1 MKKKSKIRQRN
12 NKKYKL
18 LKKGGSIPNA
28 GDIAGA
34 AEGAAEGAAAGAAED
49 AAGAAADANPLPNS
63 GNSGNPNSNTGT
75 LMAKKAKRKQIS
87 TKDPKYHALDTVKNS
102 LLNILGFFAYFTTF
116 MFNAPNSNLETL
128 IPEKDGCKLLF
139 NDELTCR
146 KKIKCFFKKCDV
158 IEDPEGYL
166 LEYKE
171 KQKNQSGGNNEK
183 GDESGNGGNKNSEKR
198 GESETETETE
208 NTSEN
213 EDKKKNGNEDE
224 PSNYKNK
231 MPLSFR
237 DLLQFSR
244 EKYLIFIKKQLNKKL
259 FKPFLLLL
267 KDSQN
272 KNGQKG
278 GNNEGN
284 EGNEGNE
291 DEEEDEDEEETY
303 EIEFIF
309 KQIILDHLD
318 FEDIYKFLILIRMG
332 EKMFGD
338 LDVKIENKKAEIKKF
353 LTSEEAYKILKDQN
367 IYINFPIQSSL
378 FDLAEERVECIM
390 AHFTGITKDQYE
402 SNPTLKT
409 CIKSE
414 EKSFIVSAKKV
425 FMKAF
430 NQLTTIYKNTIH
442 SFVNIHYN
450 SLKEFFTFEQLEPE
464 QIMGKYILNLKTL
477 KHQIDITQ
485 LFQSVSYKQYEIIKE
500 IQTFQQFSE
509 ICDQKKMNE
518 KSPKL
523 GGSESEKYFFLCK
536 DDVNMKEYIK
546 KVGSDYY
553 TYTDALAMLPHFNLK
568 PEVSIDN
575 NDEAILIFKNMYSFF
590 KLINIDKIL
599 IVCLMEKL
607 YVNIKNKN
615 ISKELKNKRNM
626 CKQIL
631 KIHMKEIYD
640 KNLDTKSYGVL
651 LRKVNLDDFSYFS
664 EYEKN
669 IDDPLFLNML
679 KGEPMS
685 DEDYYEVM
693 KQIPKYSYLL
703 DKDYDKDEFLNQ
715 LMKKISLPSKKTG
728 KVKQNR
734 NSDKKDNRK

>member
-12 NKKYKL
+12 TKKYKL
-18 LKKGGSIPNA
+18 LKKGGSIPNPNA
-28 GDIAGA
+28 IAN
-34 AEGAAEGAAAGAAED
+34 AAAGAVEDAAD
-49 AAGAAADANPLPNS
+49 AAGATNALAKPGNN
-63 GNSGNPNSNTGT
+63 GNSQNNANTKNNNGT
-75 LMAKKAKRKQIS
+75 LIRKQTKRKQIS

-102 LLNILGFFAYFTTF
+102 LLNVLGFFAYFTTF
-116 MFNAPNSNLETL
+116 MFNVPNSNLETL

-146 KKIKCFFKKCDV
+146 RKIKCLFKKCDV
-158 IEDPEGYL
+158 IEDPVGYL

-171 KQKNQSGGNNEK
+171 KQQNQSGGTNESENGK
-183 GDESGNGGNKNSEKR
+183 GDKNSENGGK
-198 GESETETETE
+198 SETG
-208 NTSEN
+208 S
-213 EDKKKNGNEDE
+213 KNGNENNSGNGSQEEKKEEDE
-224 PSNYKNK
+224 EEKKTNYGIK
-231 MPLSFR
+231 MPGSLA
-237 DLLQFSR
+237 DLLKFSR

-267 KDSQN
+267 EDSQN

-278 GNNEGN
+278 GNEGN
-284 EGNEGNE
+284 GGNGGNGGNE
-291 DEEEDEDEEETY
+291 DDEDEEETY
-303 EIEFIF
+303 ETEFIF

-353 LTSEEAYKILKDQN
+353 LSSEEAYEILKDEN
-367 IYINFPIQSSL
+367 IYINFPIQASL

-414 EKSFIVSAKKV
+414 KKSFINSAKKV

-450 SLKEFFTFEQLEPE
+450 SLKELFTFEQLEPE
-464 QIMGKYILNLKTL
+464 QIMGKYILNVKTL

-485 LFQSVSYKQYEIIKE
+485 LFQSVSYKQYEIIKD

-509 ICDQKKMNE
+509 ICNQKKTDE

-536 DDVNMKEYIK
+536 DDVNMEEYIK

-553 TYTDALAMLPHFNLK
+553 TYTDALAMLPYFNLK
-568 PEVSIDN
+568 PDVSIDN
-575 NDEAILIFKNMYSFF
+575 NEEVLIFKNMYSFF
-590 KLINIDKIL
+590 KLINLDKIL
-599 IVCLMEKL
+599 IFCLMEKL
-607 YVNIKNKN
+607 YFDIKNKN
-615 ISKELKNKRNM
+615 SSKEIKNKRNM
-626 CKQIL
+626 CKKIL
-631 KIHMKEIYD
+631 KLHMKEIYD

-651 LRKVNLDDFSYFS
+651 LRKVTPADFSYFS
-664 EYEKN
+664 ESEKN

-703 DKDYDKDEFLNQ
+703 DKDYDKDEFLNK
-715 LMKKISLPSKKTG
+715 LIKKLTLSSKNTG
-728 KVKQNR
+728 KG
-734 NSDKKDNRK
+734 KK